1 MARIV
6 RFHETGGP
14 DVLRVDEVPE
24 VDPGPG
30 EVRIRVEAI
39 GLNRAEVMLREGIYH
54 EQPVFPSRIGY
65 EAAGVVEAVG
75 EGVTS
80 VQEGD
85 RIATVPSFALSQT
98 RQGVYGESA
107 TVPAEIAE
115 PYPEALSPAQ
125 GATLW
130 MAYLTAYGALVHY
143 GQLCSDDAVIVT
155 ASSSSVGL
163 AAIQI
168 ARERGATV
176 IATTR
181 TSAKRDALLGLG
193 ADHVVATE
201 EEDLPARTMEITGGA
216 GARLTFDPV
225 AGPLLTTLCGAAA
238 PYGTIYEYGALHPG
252 ETAYPL
258 MPMLAKSLTIV
269 GYQVLDF
276 VRDEARFAAGRDYL
290 FAGLESGALTPV
302 IDREFPLEQIADA
315 HRYMESN
322 AQCGKIVVTV

>member
-1 MARIV
+1 MPRIV
-6 RFHETGGP
+6 FFHETGGP
-14 DVLRVDEVPE
+14 GVLRVEEAPAVQ
-24 VDPGPG
+24 PGPG
-30 EVRIRVEAI
+30 EVRMRVEAI
-39 GLNRAEVMLREGIYH
+39 GLNRAECMLREGIYH
-54 EQPVFPSRIGY
+54 EQPIFPSRIGY
-65 EAAGVVEAVG
+65 EAAGIVEAVG
-75 EGVTS
+75 AGVTGL
-80 VQEGD
+80 EAGD

-107 TVPAEIAE
+107 TVPAEIAA
-115 PYPEALSPAQ
+115 PYPAQLTPAE
-125 GATLW
+125 GAALW
-130 MAYLTAYGALVHY
+130 MAYLTAYGALIHY
-143 GQLCSDDAVIVT
+143 GGLGADDAAVIT
-155 ASSSSVGL
+155 AASSSVGI

-181 TSAKRDALLGLG
+181 TSVKKDALSGLG

-201 EEDLPARTMEITGGA
+201 EEDLATRVMEITGGA
-216 GARLTFDPV
+216 GARIAFDPI

-238 PYGTIYEYGALHPG
+238 PYGTIYEYGALYPG
-252 ETAYPL
+252 GTAYPL

-276 VRDEARFAAGRDYL
+276 VRDEARFAAARDYI
-290 FAGLESGALTPV
+290 FAGLAAGALKPV
-302 IDREFPLEQIADA
+302 IDREFPLDEIADA

>member
-14 DVLRVDEVPE
+14 EVLRLDEVPA

-75 EGVTS
+75 EGVTN
-80 VQEGD
+80 VGEGD

-107 TVPAEIAE
+107 TVPAEIAA
-115 PYPEALSPAQ
+115 PYPAALTPAE
-125 GATLW
+125 GAALW

-143 GQLCSDDAVIVT
+143 GRLGPGDAAVIT
-155 ASSSSVGL
+155 AASSSVGI

-168 ARERGATV
+168 AKQRGATA

-181 TSAKRDALLGLG
+181 TAAKKDALLGFG
-193 ADHVVATE
+193 ADHVVATD
-201 EEDLPARTMEITGGA
+201 EEDVPARVMQITDDA
-216 GARLTFDPV
+216 GARVVFDPI

-252 ETAYPL
+252 ETVYPL
-258 MPMLAKSLTIV
+258 MPMLAKSLTIT

-276 VRDEARFAAGRDYL
+276 VRDAERFAAGRDYL
-290 FAGLESGALTPV
+290 FAGLESGALKPV
-302 IDREFPLEQIADA
+302 IDREFPLDRIVDA
-315 HRYMESN
+315 HRHMESN
-322 AQCGKIVVTV
+322 TQCGKIVVTV

>member
-1 MARIV
+1 MPRIV

-14 DVLRVDEVPE
+14 EVLRLDEVPE
-24 VDPGPG
+24 ADPGPG

-65 EAAGVVEAVG
+65 EAAGIVDAVG
-75 EGVTS
+75 SGVTA
-80 VQEGD
+80 VKEGD
-85 RIATVPSFALSQT
+85 RVATVPSFALSQT

-107 TVPAEIAE
+107 LVPAEIAV
-115 PYPEALSPAQ
+115 PYPEQLSPVE
-125 GATLW
+125 GAAIW

-143 GQLCSDDAVIVT
+143 GGLGRSDAALIT
-155 ASSSSVGL
+155 AASSSVGI

-168 ARERGATV
+168 AKERGATV

-181 TSAKRDALLGLG
+181 RSAKKAALRDLG

-201 EEDLPARTMEITGGA
+201 EEDVPARVMEITGG
-216 GARLTFDPV
+216 GTRIVFDPI
-225 AGPLLTTLCGAAA
+225 AGPLLTTLCAACA
-238 PYGTIYEYGALHPG
+238 PHGTIFEYGALHPG

-258 MPMLAKSLTIV
+258 MPMLAKSLTII

-276 VRDEARFAAGRDYL
+276 VLDTRRFDAARDYI
-290 FAGLESGALTPV
+290 FAGLAGGALDPV
-302 IDREFPLEQIADA
+302 IDRRFPLERIAEA

>member
-14 DVLRVDEVPE
+14 DVLRLDEVPE
-24 VDPGPG
+24 VDPGAG
-30 EVRIRVEAI
+30 EVRMRVEAI

-75 EGVTS
+75 AGVTR
-80 VQEGD
+80 VKEGD

-115 PYPEALSPAQ
+115 PYPAALSPAE
-125 GATLW
+125 GASLW

-143 GQLCSDDAVIVT
+143 GNLGPDDAAIVT
-155 ASSSSVGL
+155 AASSSVGL

-168 ARERGATV
+168 ARASGATV

-181 TSAKRDALLGLG
+181 TAAKKEALLGLG
-193 ADHVVATE
+193 ADHVVATD
-201 EEDLPARTMEITGGA
+201 EEDLPARVTEITGGA
-216 GARLTFDPV
+216 GARVTFDPI

-238 PYGTIYEYGALHPG
+238 PYGTIYEYGALYPG

-290 FAGLESGALTPV
+290 FAGLESGALKPV
-302 IDREFPLEQIADA
+302 IDREFPLEQIVEA
-315 HRYMESN
+315 HRHMESN
-322 AQCGKIVVTV
+322 TQCGKIVVTV